1 MWSGIV
7 DPGAYNEVSVS
18 FRNNNLAKPV
28 IFACGALPAKASLDR
43 METDVGLR
51 LTATVRTWNH

>member
-1 MWSGIV
+1 MWSDIV
-7 DPGAYNEVSVS
+7 DVGAYNEVSVA
-18 FRNNNLAKPV
+18 FGNNDLAKSV

-51 LTATVRTWNH
+51 LTAAVRTWNH